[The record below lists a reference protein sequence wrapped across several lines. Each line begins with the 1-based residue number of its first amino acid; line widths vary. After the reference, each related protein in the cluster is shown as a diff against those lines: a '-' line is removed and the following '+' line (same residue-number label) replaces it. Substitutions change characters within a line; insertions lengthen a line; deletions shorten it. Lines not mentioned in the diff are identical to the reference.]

1 MPLTDIQIRNAKPS
15 LKPIRPEELAKRKDS
30 QSAVTSINGAASK
43 SDAARFEKTDKPYK
57 LADAN
62 GLYLEVDPSGGK
74 YWRFKYRFEGKEK
87 RLSLGVY
94 PVVSLADAREARD
107 ECRKQLAKAIDPGI
121 HRKAVKASRAGRV
134 ADSFE
139 TVAREWYTKFIEPM
153 SESHS
158 TKVLA
163 RFVNDVFPMIG
174 QRPIQEIKPME
185 VLNAVL
191 KIEKRGACD
200 TAHRTL
206 GTCSQIF
213 RYAISSGR
221 CEGDVCRDLRGA
233 LSPVQESHFAAIIDP
248 EQLGGVLRAIYGYK
262 GTLVVQCA
270 LKLLPMVFV
279 RPFSLRTA
287 KWSSIDLDG
296 AEWLLKKPKL
306 REGDR
311 NSGNRDVD
319 EYLIVP
325 LARQALEVLRE
336 LHALTG
342 GGEFVLP
349 AHNSSERTMSEN
361 TINAALRRMGVD
373 QDEHTGHGFRATA
386 RTLLR
391 ERLHIQPEYIE
402 HQLGHLVIDPNG
414 RAYNRATFLAERRL
428 MMQVWADYLDKLRAN
443 ELVLKLEP
451 KELTDIRLIQVAGY
465 Q

>member
-1 MPLTDIQIRNAKPS
+1 MPLTDIQIRNAKPG
-15 LKPIRPEELAKRKDS
+15 LKPIRPKKPARGENC
-30 QSAVTSINGAASK
+30 QSAVTSTNSTASN
-43 SDAARFEKTDKPYK
+43 SDAEKTDKPYK

-94 PVVSLADAREARD
+94 PVVSLADARVARD
-107 ECRKQLAKAIDPGI
+107 GCRKLLAKGIDPGI
-121 HRKAVKASRAGRV
+121 HRKAVKASRASQV

-139 TVAREWYTKFIEPM
+139 TVAREWYAKFIEPM

-163 RFVNDVFPMIG
+163 RLVNDVFPMIG

-185 VLNAVL
+185 VLSAVK
-191 KIEKRGACD
+191 KIEERGAGD

-233 LSPVQESHFAAIIDP
+233 LSPVHESHFAAIIDP

-287 KWSSIDLDG
+287 KWASFDLDG

-306 REGDR
+306 RERDR
-311 NSGNRDVD
+311 NSGHRDVD
-319 EYLIVP
+319 QYLVVP

-336 LHALTG
+336 LNALTG
-342 GGEFVLP
+342 GGEFILP

-361 TINAALRRMGVD
+361 TINAALRRMGID

-428 MMQVWADYLDKLRAN
+428 MMQVWADYLDKLRTN

-451 KELTDIRLIQVAGY
+451 KELTDVRLIQVAGY